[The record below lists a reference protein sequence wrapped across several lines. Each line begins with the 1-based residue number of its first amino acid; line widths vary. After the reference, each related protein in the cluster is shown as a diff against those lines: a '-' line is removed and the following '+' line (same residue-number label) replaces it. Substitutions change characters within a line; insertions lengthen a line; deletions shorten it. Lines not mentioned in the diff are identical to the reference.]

1 MFCPTRAR
9 KQNSDYRM
17 QNSVLSCDHPV
28 TNRVK
33 LLCHGYS
40 DCTFS
45 ASPTN
50 LGGMRQCI
58 GVEHLTLKVTFAC
71 VDKSVFHSQYIDRRT
86 TTSTTTTTT
95 TTEATT
101 LVKISPTFSNFLP
114 TKVSVIKSS
123 GVKVSDDLKSQESK
137 VNLGSEN
144 VSKNQAKS
152 DVPAMLE
159 TNSNFQEVRRT

>member
-17 QNSVLSCDHPV
+17 QNSCDHPV

-101 LVKISPTFSNFLP
+101 LIKISPTFSNFLP

-137 VNLGSEN
+137 VNLGNEIDP
-144 VSKNQAKS
+144 KTQAKNE

-159 TNSNFQEVRRT
+159 TNSNFQEVRTT